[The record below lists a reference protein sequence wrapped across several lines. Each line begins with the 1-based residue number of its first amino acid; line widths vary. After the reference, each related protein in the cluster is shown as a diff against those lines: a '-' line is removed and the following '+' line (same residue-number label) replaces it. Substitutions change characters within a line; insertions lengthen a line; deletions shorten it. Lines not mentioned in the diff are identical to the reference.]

1 MTDNL
6 GKAETAKAAVLAKI
20 GKAHGIKGWVRIISF
35 TSPVENIF
43 DYSHFIATRDG
54 ETRKIE
60 IDQYK
65 AQTAGFLGHIKGV
78 DTPEQAKEL
87 AGMTLSVSV
96 EELPELAQDEVY
108 WYQLEGLAV
117 VNQHKELLGVVSSLI
132 ETGSNDVLIVKPSDD
147 SIDDRERLIPFRREA
162 TVSGVDLAAGTLS
175 VIWDADYLE

>member
-6 GKAETAKAAVLAKI
+6 HSNGAAKSAVLAKI

-43 DYSHFIATRDG
+43 DYSCFVAARGG
-54 ETRKIE
+54 ETRNIE

-65 AQTAGFLGHIKGV
+65 DQTAGILGHIKGV

-96 EELPELAQDEVY
+96 TDLPPLAQDEVY

-117 VNQHKELLGVVSSLI
+117 INQHEQLLGTVTSLI
-132 ETGSNDVLIVKPSDD
+132 ETGANDVLIVKPCKE
-147 SIDDRERLIPFRREA
+147 SIDERERLIPFRRGS
-162 TVSGVDLAAGTLS
+162 TVSDVNLAAGTLR

>member
-6 GKAETAKAAVLAKI
+6 DSEAAAKAAVLAKI
-20 GKAHGIKGWVRIISF
+20 GKAHGIKGWVRVISF
-35 TSPVENIF
+35 TSPVENIV

-54 ETRKIE
+54 ESRAIE

-65 AQTAGFLGHIKGV
+65 AQTAGLLGHIKGV
-78 DTPEQAKEL
+78 DTPEQAREL

-96 EELPELAQDEVY
+96 TELPQLAQDEVY

-117 VNQHKELLGVVSSLI
+117 INQHKELLGVVSSLI
-132 ETGSNDVLIVKPSDD
+132 ETGANDVLIVKPSAA
-147 SIDDRERLIPFRREA
+147 SIDDRERLIPFRRGA
-162 TVSGVDLAAGTLS
+162 TVSGVDLTAGTLN

>member
-6 GKAETAKAAVLAKI
+6 DSEEAAKSAVLAKI
-20 GKAHGIKGWVRIISF
+20 GKTHGIKGWVKIISF

-43 DYSHFIATRDG
+43 DYSSFIANRDG
-54 ETRKIE
+54 ATRKIE

-65 AQTAGFLGHIKGV
+65 DQAAGIIGHIKGI

-87 AGMTLSVSV
+87 AGMTLSVGV
-96 EELPELAQDEVY
+96 AELPQLTEDEIY

-117 VNQHKELLGVVSSLI
+117 INQDDQLLGAVSSLM
-132 ETGSNDVLIVKPSDD
+132 ETGANDVLIVKPTEH
-147 SIDDRERLIPFRREA
+147 SIDERERLIPFRRGA
-162 TVSGVDLAAGTLS
+162 TVSGVDITAGTLS